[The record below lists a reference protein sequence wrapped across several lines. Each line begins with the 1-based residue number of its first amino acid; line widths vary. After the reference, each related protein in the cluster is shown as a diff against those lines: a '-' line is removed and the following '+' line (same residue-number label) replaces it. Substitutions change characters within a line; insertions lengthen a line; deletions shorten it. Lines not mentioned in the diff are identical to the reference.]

1 MRILYIDLTAGI
13 GGSIVSLEQLL
24 GAIDRRAFEPIVLLS
39 SHNPAIDRFR
49 AMQVSVMTIPTITAD
64 TARSSS
70 VVTFVKGSQTGQRLR
85 KAGLYGRLWGWARSV
100 RNVLTRTLP
109 LTWRLRRAIR
119 AAQPALVHVNDA
131 VFVSRPALAAAWLA
145 AKPSVCHVRS
155 LGPFQC
161 WDRLWARTVQR
172 FIFISRWVA
181 DDQCRQGIPAAKG
194 RLIYNGIDL
203 TAYATPADKRAA
215 RVALDLPLDRPIIAV
230 VGRLVPWKG
239 QDLFL
244 EAMRLVVDVVP
255 DALGLIV
262 GEVESFSREFGNEL
276 QALRDR
282 LELRDAVRFVGH
294 SDDIPTVLAAI
305 DGLAHTSVSPEPF
318 GRVIAEAM
326 AAGRPVITPAEG
338 GGTEIVIDG
347 VTGRWFQPRD
357 AHALAQA
364 IIDLLTHPEAARAM
378 GLAGRTRAFQ
388 CFSSERLA
396 AEVSA
401 LYRDLGAERPGAR

>member
-24 GAIDRRAFEPIVLLS
+24 GVMDRRAFEPIVLLS
-39 SHNPAIDRFR
+39 SHNPAIARFR
-49 AMQVSVMTIPTITAD
+49 AMQVPVVTIPTVTAD
-64 TARSSS
+64 TARSSG
-70 VVTFVKGSQTGQRLR
+70 VVSLVKGSQTGQRLR
-85 KAGLYGRLWGWARSV
+85 NGGLYSHLWDRARSV
-100 RNVLTRTLP
+100 RNFLTRTLP

-131 VFVSRPALAAAWLA
+131 VFVSRPAIAAAWLA

-155 LGPFQC
+155 LGPLRF
-161 WDRLWARTVQR
+161 WDHLWARTVQR

-181 DDQCRQGIPAAKG
+181 DDQRRQGIPAAKG

-203 TAYATPADKRAA
+203 TAYATPADRRAA
-215 RVALDLPLDRPIIAV
+215 RAALDLPLDRPIIAV

-239 QDLFL
+239 QALFL
-244 EAMRLVVDVVP
+244 EAMCLVVDAVP

-262 GEVESFSREFGNEL
+262 GEVESFSREFGDEL
-276 QALRDR
+276 RALRDR
-282 LELRDAVRFVGH
+282 LGLHDAVRFMGH
-294 SDDIPTVLAAI
+294 SDDIPAVLAAV
-305 DGLAHTSVSPEPF
+305 DVLAHTSVSPEPF
-318 GRVIAEAM
+318 GRVIVEAM

-338 GGTEIVIDG
+338 GGTEIVVDG

-378 GLAGRTRAFQ
+378 GLAGRARAFQ
-388 CFSSERLA
+388 HFSSERLA

-401 LYRDLGAERPGAR
+401 LYRDLGAERTGAI